1 MTSVEMGVK
10 RVKIYH
16 RFSHQ
21 LCVCIYL
28 FHVLFEKGFFFLLVD
43 SAVQAVLCAFRIDEL
58 DVSER
63 KVSNLNAN
71 KMSRLKEPP

>member
-1 MTSVEMGVK
+1 MLKYIIGLVISYVCAYIFFMC
-10 RVKIYH
+10 
-16 RFSHQ
+16 FS
-21 LCVCIYL
+21 
-28 FHVLFEKGFFFLLVD
+28 KKDSFFLLVD